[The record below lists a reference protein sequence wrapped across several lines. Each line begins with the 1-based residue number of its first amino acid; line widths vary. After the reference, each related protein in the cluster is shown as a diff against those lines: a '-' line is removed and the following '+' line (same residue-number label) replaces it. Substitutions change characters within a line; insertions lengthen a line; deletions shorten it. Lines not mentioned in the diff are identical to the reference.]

1 MAGTRDNILELGTRL
16 IREKGYSGFSYQ
28 DIADVLNIKK
38 ASIHY
43 HFKSKEEL
51 GIGIL
56 NKIVQRLDMVEEC
69 LKQYDCA
76 LKRLDVFMEE
86 YYAIKEDSMICPI
99 SAFQTGWNNVPQKLR
114 AKIKETTQK
123 ELQLVENMIRF
134 GQERGEVSTKYVAR
148 EFALQILTAYKGS
161 LQYMRVMDE
170 PVGEWIE
177 SLTRKMIEEC

>member
-1 MAGTRDNILELGTRL
+1 MAGTRDNILELGSRL

-28 DIADVLNIKK
+28 DIADVLEIKK

-51 GIGIL
+51 GIGIMSE
-56 NKIVQRLDMVEEC
+56 IGRRLDMVEEF

-76 LKRLDVFMEE
+76 LKRLDMFMEE
-86 YYAIKEDSMICPI
+86 YYAIREDSMICPI
-99 SAFQTGWNNVPQKLR
+99 SAFQVGWNNVPDKLKEKVR
-114 AKIKETTQK
+114 ETTQK
-123 ELQLVENMIRF
+123 ELQLVENIIAY
-134 GQERGEVSTKYVAR
+134 GQERGEVTIKHTAR

-161 LQYMRVMDE
+161 LQYMRVME
-170 PVGEWIE
+170 ETVGEWKE